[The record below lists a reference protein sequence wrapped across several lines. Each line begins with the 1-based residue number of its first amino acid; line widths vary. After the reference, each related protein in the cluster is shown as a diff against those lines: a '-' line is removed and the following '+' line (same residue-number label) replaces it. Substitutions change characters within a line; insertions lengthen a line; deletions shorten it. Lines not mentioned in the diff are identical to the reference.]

1 MIALRSS
8 KQILKIS
15 SKKPISLEVFA
26 DDDQSMIKQGIKIN
40 TWGRNVFVKVP
51 IVNSKNKSLKVPD
64 SLFNQEVNDNLIN
77 QLVNSY
83 IDNGHQGTKAQKN
96 RSQVSGGGKK
106 PWRQKGTGRARAG
119 TSRSPIWRG
128 GGVTF
133 AARSKSSNPKK
144 INKKMYKVAMKS
156 IFSSLAK
163 SNKVFISQGI
173 EVGSSKTKEMVS
185 LLKKI
190 DFDKGLLIFKELN
203 ENLILASRNIPN
215 IEVTE
220 IKSLNPISLLKH
232 KAILISDDCFG
243 ELEEI
248 YS

>member
-1 MIALRSS
+1 MEL
-8 KQILKIS
+8 
-15 SKKPISLEVFA
+15 
-26 DDDQSMIKQGIKIN
+26 
-40 TWGRNVFVKVP
+40 P
-51 IVNSKNKSLKVPD
+51 IVNSKSKSLEVPD

-77 QLVNSY
+77 QLINSY

-156 IFSSLAK
+156 ILSSLAK
-163 SNKVFISQGI
+163 NNKISISQGI
-173 EVGSSKTKEMVS
+173 EVGTTKTKEMVS

-190 DFDKGLLIFKELN
+190 DFEKGLLIFKELN

-232 KAILISDDCFG
+232 ESILINEDCFK
-243 ELEEI
+243 ELEEL

>member
-1 MIALRSS
+1 MELPVI
-8 KQILKIS
+8 
-15 SKKPISLEVFA
+15 
-26 DDDQSMIKQGIKIN
+26 
-40 TWGRNVFVKVP
+40 
-51 IVNSKNKSLKVPD
+51 NSKSKSLKVPD
-64 SLFNQEVNDNLIN
+64 SLFNQDINDNLIN
-77 QLVNSY
+77 QLINSY

-156 IFSSLAK
+156 ILSSLAK
-163 SNKVFISQGI
+163 ANKIFISQGL
-173 EVGSSKTKEMVS
+173 EVESPKTKEMAG

-190 DFDKGLLIFKELN
+190 GFDKGLLIFKELN
-203 ENLILASRNIPN
+203 ENLILSSRNIPN

-220 IKSLNPISLLKH
+220 INSLNPVSLLKH
-232 KAILISDDCFG
+232 KAILISDDCFK
-243 ELEEI
+243 ELEEL

>member
-1 MIALRSS
+1 MELPVI
-8 KQILKIS
+8 
-15 SKKPISLEVFA
+15 
-26 DDDQSMIKQGIKIN
+26 
-40 TWGRNVFVKVP
+40 
-51 IVNSKNKSLKVPD
+51 NSKSKSLKVPD
-64 SLFNQEVNDNLIN
+64 SLFNQDINDNLIN
-77 QLVNSY
+77 QLINSY

-106 PWRQKGTGRARAG
+106 PWKQKGTGRARAG

-156 IFSSLAK
+156 ILSSLAK
-163 SNKVFISQGI
+163 ANKIFISQGL
-173 EVGSSKTKEMVS
+173 EVVSPKTTEMAG

-190 DFDKGLLIFKELN
+190 GFDKGLLIFKELN
-203 ENLILASRNIPN
+203 ENLILSSRNIPN

-220 IKSLNPISLLKH
+220 INSLNPVSLLKH
-232 KAILISDDCFG
+232 KAILISDDCFK
-243 ELEEI
+243 ELEEL

>member
-1 MIALRSS
+1 MEL
-8 KQILKIS
+8 
-15 SKKPISLEVFA
+15 
-26 DDDQSMIKQGIKIN
+26 
-40 TWGRNVFVKVP
+40 P
-51 IVNSKNKSLKVPD
+51 IVNSKSKSFKVPD

-156 IFSSLAK
+156 ILSSLAK
-163 SNKVFISQGI
+163 SNKIFISQGI
-173 EVGSSKTKEMVS
+173 EVGSSKTKEMVN

-203 ENLILASRNIPN
+203 ENLILASRNLPN

-232 KAILISDDCFG
+232 KAILISDDCFK
-243 ELEEI
+243 ELEDI

>member
-1 MIALRSS
+1 MEL
-8 KQILKIS
+8 
-15 SKKPISLEVFA
+15 
-26 DDDQSMIKQGIKIN
+26 
-40 TWGRNVFVKVP
+40 P

-77 QLVNSY
+77 QLINSY

-232 KAILISDDCFG
+232 KAILISDDCFK

>member
-1 MIALRSS
+1 MEL
-8 KQILKIS
+8 
-15 SKKPISLEVFA
+15 
-26 DDDQSMIKQGIKIN
+26 
-40 TWGRNVFVKVP
+40 P
-51 IVNSKNKSLKVPD
+51 IVNSKSKSFKVPD
-64 SLFNQEVNDNLIN
+64 SLFNQEVNENLIN

-128 GGVTF
+128 GGLTF

-156 IFSSLAK
+156 ILSSLAK
-163 SNKVFISQGI
+163 SNKIFISQGI
-173 EVGSSKTKEMVS
+173 EVGSSKTKEMVN

-203 ENLILASRNIPN
+203 ENLILASRNLPN

-232 KAILISDDCFG
+232 KAILISDDCFK
-243 ELEEI
+243 ELEDI

>member
-1 MIALRSS
+1 MEL
-8 KQILKIS
+8 
-15 SKKPISLEVFA
+15 
-26 DDDQSMIKQGIKIN
+26 
-40 TWGRNVFVKVP
+40 P

-232 KAILISDDCFG
+232 KAILISDDCFK

>member
-1 MIALRSS
+1 MELPVI
-8 KQILKIS
+8 
-15 SKKPISLEVFA
+15 
-26 DDDQSMIKQGIKIN
+26 
-40 TWGRNVFVKVP
+40 
-51 IVNSKNKSLKVPD
+51 NSKSKSLKVPD
-64 SLFNQEVNDNLIN
+64 SLFNQDINDNLIN
-77 QLVNSY
+77 QLINSY

-156 IFSSLAK
+156 ILSSLAK
-163 SNKVFISQGI
+163 ANKVFISQGL
-173 EVGSSKTKEMVS
+173 EVGSPKTTEMAG

-190 DFDKGLLIFKELN
+190 GFDKGLLIFKELN
-203 ENLILASRNIPN
+203 ENLILSSRNIPN

-220 IKSLNPISLLKH
+220 INSLNPISLLKH
-232 KAILISDDCFG
+232 KAILISDDCFK
-243 ELEEI
+243 ELEEL

>member
-1 MIALRSS
+1 MEL
-8 KQILKIS
+8 
-15 SKKPISLEVFA
+15 
-26 DDDQSMIKQGIKIN
+26 
-40 TWGRNVFVKVP
+40 P

-203 ENLILASRNIPN
+203 ENVILASRNIPN

-232 KAILISDDCFG
+232 KAILISDDCFK

>member
-1 MIALRSS
+1 MEL
-8 KQILKIS
+8 
-15 SKKPISLEVFA
+15 
-26 DDDQSMIKQGIKIN
+26 
-40 TWGRNVFVKVP
+40 P
-51 IVNSKNKSLKVPD
+51 IVNSKSKSLKVPD

-156 IFSSLAK
+156 ILSSLAK

-232 KAILISDDCFG
+232 KAILISDDCFR

>member
-1 MIALRSS
+1 MELPVI
-8 KQILKIS
+8 
-15 SKKPISLEVFA
+15 
-26 DDDQSMIKQGIKIN
+26 
-40 TWGRNVFVKVP
+40 
-51 IVNSKNKSLKVPD
+51 NSKSKSLKVPD
-64 SLFNQEVNDNLIN
+64 SLFNQDINDNLIN
-77 QLVNSY
+77 QLINSY

-156 IFSSLAK
+156 ILSSLAK
-163 SNKVFISQGI
+163 ANKIFISQGL
-173 EVGSSKTKEMVS
+173 EVGSPKTKEMAG

-190 DFDKGLLIFKELN
+190 GFDKGLLIFKKLN
-203 ENLILASRNIPN
+203 ENLILSSRNIPN

-220 IKSLNPISLLKH
+220 INSLNPISLLKH
-232 KAILISDDCFG
+232 KAILISDDCFK
-243 ELEEI
+243 ELEEL